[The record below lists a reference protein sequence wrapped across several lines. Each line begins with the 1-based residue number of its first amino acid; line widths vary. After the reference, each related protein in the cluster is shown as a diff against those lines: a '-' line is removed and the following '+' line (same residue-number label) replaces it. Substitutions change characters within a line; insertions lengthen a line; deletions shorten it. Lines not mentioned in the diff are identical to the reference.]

1 MTNRLADAVSPYL
14 LSHADNPVDWRPWGP
29 EAFAEAARRDVPVLV
44 SVGYSTCH
52 WCHVMARETFS
63 DPVLAE
69 RLNAG
74 FVAVKVDREE
84 HPEVDAALITAAGAF
99 TDQLGWPLNAFTTPE
114 GRTFH
119 AGTYSPPEPRAGH
132 PSFRQ
137 VLDAVAD
144 AWTTRRDQVEQ
155 GAGQLSAAI
164 REASARGSAASPLP
178 DAAALDRVAAELAGF
193 EDTEHGGFGSA
204 PKFPVAPVV
213 LLLDTLATSG
223 ALAPDRA
230 EATAALVRRTLD
242 AMARSD
248 LRDPV
253 EGGFFRYSTRRDW
266 SEPHYERMLYDN
278 ALLLDAY
285 ARAGDE
291 EVAAGIVAF
300 LTGTLRRASG
310 GFASAQDSES
320 TVAGRRVEG
329 GYYALDAAGRAAEE
343 PPAVDGK
350 VLTGWNGLA
359 IGALARAG
367 RAFGRPAWIE
377 AARAAADMLL
387 DQHVREDGSLVRA
400 SIDGRVSPAVA
411 TLEDHGM
418 LADGLLALALAT
430 GDAGYAVR
438 ARDLVDALIAAAAAG
453 ADAGSDAGG
462 GGSAG
467 FRVPTGADPVLAG
480 FGLDLASDPSEG
492 AYPSGLTAAASAA
505 RVLGQLTADPRYEA
519 AARAAL
525 ATVAAAGA
533 TRPIAFGGALEQ
545 AVAVDRAAR
554 QLVVVLPDAFDAPDA
569 AGAPDDAGAAH
580 DAGAD
585 DDALAA
591 IARGRIR
598 PPDVALVVTDSGAR
612 AWAEAGFDLL
622 ADRTAAAG
630 PTAYLCAAFV
640 CRLPVTDADAL
651 RAQLAGAL
659 PG

>member
-1 MTNRLADAVSPYL
+1 MPNRLADAVSPYL
-14 LSHADNPVDWRPWGP
+14 HSHADNPVDWQPWGE
-29 EAFAEAARRDVPVLV
+29 EAFAEARRRDVPVLV

-63 DPVLAE
+63 DPALAE

-74 FVAVKVDREE
+74 FVAIKVDREE

-99 TDQLGWPLNAFTTPE
+99 TDQLGWPLNVFTTPE

-193 EDTEHGGFGSA
+193 EDAEHGGFGSA

-213 LLLDTLATSG
+213 LLLDTLAESG
-223 ALAPDRA
+223 VLAPPRA
-230 EATAALVRRTLD
+230 EATRALVRRTLD
-242 AMARSD
+242 AMAGSD

-291 EVAAGIVAF
+291 DVAAGIVAF

-320 TVAGRRVEG
+320 TVGGRRVEG
-329 GYYALDAAGRAAEE
+329 GYYALDAAGRAVED

-367 RAFGRPAWIE
+367 RAFGRVAWID

-387 DQHVREDGSLVRA
+387 AEHVRADGSLVRA

-430 GDAGYAVR
+430 GEVAYAVR
-438 ARDLVDALIAAAAAG
+438 ARGIVDALIAG
-453 ADAGSDAGG
+453 ADAGAAGG
-462 GGSAG
+462 AGGADAAGIASAGAQPGAAG

-505 RVLGQLTADPRYEA
+505 RVLGQLTADPRYDR

-525 ATVAAAGA
+525 ATVAAGGA

-545 AVAVDRAAR
+545 AAAIDAAAR
-554 QLVVVLPDAFDAPDA
+554 QLVVVVPDADSDA
-569 AGAPDDAGAAH
+569 AESL
-580 DAGAD
+580 
-585 DDALAA
+585 AL
-591 IARGRIR
+591 IARGRVR
-598 PPDVALVVTDSGAR
+598 PPDVSIVVRGSAAR
-612 AWAEAGFDLL
+612 AWADAGFELL
-622 ADRTAAAG
+622 ADREAG
-630 PTAYLCAAFV
+630 CTGTAYVCRAFS
-640 CRLPVTDADAL
+640 CRLPATTADAL
-651 RAQLAGAL
+651 SDQLVAV
-659 PG
+659 P